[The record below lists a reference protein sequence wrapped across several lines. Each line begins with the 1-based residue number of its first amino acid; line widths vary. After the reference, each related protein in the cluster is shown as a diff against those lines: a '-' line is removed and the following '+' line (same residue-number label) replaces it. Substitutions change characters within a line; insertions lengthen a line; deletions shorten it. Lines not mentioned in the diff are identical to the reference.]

1 MVNYSSA
8 AALDATFSA
17 LSDPTRRAM
26 LARLARHDAAVGP
39 RARPFE
45 MSLPAVSKH
54 LRVLHHAGLVAREKH
69 GRVHRLSLVPGPL
82 EEAQA
87 WIDRVRNV
95 VARRLEAFARPAPRG
110 ARRAGKARPR
120 ASLEPRAGAARRGA
134 GMDRSLPPLLAAAAG
149 CSRRLSERF
158 TGKGEIPMAE
168 EKQNPDARLQVRRT
182 FAAPREK
189 IFAAWTDPEKM
200 TGWLCRVTPK
210 HTMKILELDVRPG
223 GRYRF
228 EVTTPEGER
237 HLLSGQYR
245 EVQSPERLV
254 FTWSMDADPDVGETL
269 VTVELFARGR
279 STELVLT
286 HERFATRMWRDRHA
300 AGWIGCFDVLTAELK
315 LKGESDV
322 RS

>member
-1 MVNYSSA
+1 
-8 AALDATFSA
+8 
-17 LSDPTRRAM
+17 
-26 LARLARHDAAVGP
+26 
-39 RARPFE
+39 
-45 MSLPAVSKH
+45 
-54 LRVLHHAGLVAREKH
+54 
-69 GRVHRLSLVPGPL
+69 
-82 EEAQA
+82 
-87 WIDRVRNV
+87 
-95 VARRLEAFARPAPRG
+95 
-110 ARRAGKARPR
+110 
-120 ASLEPRAGAARRGA
+120 
-134 GMDRSLPPLLAAAAG
+134 
-149 CSRRLSERF
+149 
-158 TGKGEIPMAE
+158 MAE
-168 EKQNPDARLQVRRT
+168 ERQNPDARLQVRRT

-245 EVQSPERLV
+245 EVQPPERLV

-286 HERFATRMWRDRHA
+286 HERFATRVWRDRHA
-300 AGWIGCFDVLTAELK
+300 AGWSGCFDLLTAELK

-322 RS
+322 GS